1 MRTWTLALSVCAH
14 AVAIGVVIVAPIFAT
29 TDLPEPRRIL
39 IFESVTPIQLP
50 DIPQPI
56 RSQPAPTPVQTS
68 AVPLTE
74 PLDLAPEIP
83 RTNAELVVDVG
94 VPDGSGVPTGLFGP
108 VGDVVAPPPSP
119 PVRKEPLP
127 IGGNIRPPARVRY
140 VQPVYPRFALQGGVQ
155 GTVILQA
162 VIDEQGSVRE
172 VKVLR
177 SIPLLDDAAVQAV
190 AQWKFTPTLLNGTPV
205 PVVMTVTVGFALQK

>member
-29 TDLPEPRRIL
+29 TDIPEPRRIL

-50 DIPQPI
+50 DIPQPV
-56 RSQPAPTPVQTS
+56 RTQPAPTSVQAS

-74 PLDLAPEIP
+74 PPDLAPETP
-83 RTNAELVVDVG
+83 RVIAQPLIDIG
-94 VPDGSGVPTGLFGP
+94 VPDGSGVPNGLFGP
-108 VGDVVAPPPSP
+108 VGDGVAPPPAP
-119 PVRKEPLP
+119 AARKEPVP
-127 IGGNIRPPARVRY
+127 IGGHIRPPTRVRY
-140 VQPVYPRFALQGGVQ
+140 VEPVYPRFALQGGVQ

-177 SIPLLDDAAVQAV
+177 SIPLLDDAAVRAV
-190 AQWKFTPTLLNGTPV
+190 SQWQFTPTLLNGTPV
-205 PVVMTVTVGFALQK
+205 PVVMTVTVGFALTK